1 MRVDVYWHTSKRLY
15 SVRHKGKVIAHM
27 RTIELTDVD
36 WIVQP
41 GGRAR
46 AQREG
51 RKNAHAFARGQW
63 DGAKPTICD
72 NALEWAD
79 AVMYSYDGD
88 PTFVRCYGHEPV
100 SKSKRAVLTWRA
112 SWKGRSPQSYAMGGV
127 E

>member
-36 WIVQP
+36 WIVHP

-51 RKNAHAFARGQW
+51 IRSRALGWSKA
-63 DGAKPTICD
+63 D
-72 NALEWAD
+72 NL
-79 AVMYSYDGD
+79 
-88 PTFVRCYGHEPV
+88 
-100 SKSKRAVLTWRA
+100 
-112 SWKGRSPQSYAMGGV
+112 
-127 E
+127 